1 MLVTNLAFLSPKFPT
16 FQRERRTTKL
26 APMVTNFGRIFYNP
40 LVKCQWHIFN
50 GKFCHQQNGTSMS
63 RNSWRQRW
71 YSNDLFFQIS
81 LKKFKSR
88 KTRWDK
94 IRMTNILLFVYLVY
108 LFYFNF
114 KNFCYHVKYFLS
126 QIYNCC
132 ASKGKL
138 IISNKQFSAASI
150 NNQLNISNK
159 YWGRTSAPKI

>member
-1 MLVTNLAFLSPKFPT
+1 MSVTHFQWQILSSTEWHFNVKKLVTSKVIL
-16 FQRERRTTKL
+16 ER
-26 APMVTNFGRIFYNP
+26 
-40 LVKCQWHIFN
+40 
-50 GKFCHQQNGTSMS
+50 S
-63 RNSWRQRW
+63 
-71 YSNDLFFQIS
+71 FFQIS

-94 IRMTNILLFVYLVY
+94 IRMTNIFLFVYLVY

-150 NNQLNISNK
+150 NNQLKISNK
-159 YWGRTSAPKI
+159 YWGCALLPPLK

>member
-1 MLVTNLAFLSPKFPT
+1 MA
-16 FQRERRTTKL
+16 
-26 APMVTNFGRIFYNP
+26 NFVIKRMA
-40 LVKCQWHIFN
+40 LQCQDTRDVKGDTWTI
-50 GKFCHQQNGTSMS
+50 
-63 RNSWRQRW
+63 
-71 YSNDLFFQIS
+71 FFQIS

-94 IRMTNILLFVYLVY
+94 IRMTNIFLFVYLVY

-132 ASKGKL
+132 ASKCKL

-159 YWGRTSAPKI
+159 YWGCALLPPLKYKNKF

>member
-1 MLVTNLAFLSPKFPT
+1 MANFVINRMALQCQDTRDVKGDT
-16 FQRERRTTKL
+16 RT
-26 APMVTNFGRIFYNP
+26 IF
-40 LVKCQWHIFN
+40 
-50 GKFCHQQNGTSMS
+50 
-63 RNSWRQRW
+63 
-71 YSNDLFFQIS
+71 FFQIS

-94 IRMTNILLFVYLVY
+94 IRMTNIFLFVYLVY

-132 ASKGKL
+132 ASKCKL

-159 YWGRTSAPKI
+159 YWGCTSAPKI

>member
-1 MLVTNLAFLSPKFPT
+1 MHMRSRIKFSQRYGRLKFLGSHIVYVVINLKNYCGTPNFSISISDKSQEF
-16 FQRERRTTKL
+16 
-26 APMVTNFGRIFYNP
+26 TNFSITM
-40 LVKCQWHIFN
+40 
-50 GKFCHQQNGTSMS
+50 TSKVILERS
-63 RNSWRQRW
+63 
-71 YSNDLFFQIS
+71 FFQIS

-94 IRMTNILLFVYLVY
+94 IRMTNIFLFVYLVY

-132 ASKGKL
+132 ASKCKL

-159 YWGRTSAPKI
+159 YWGCTSTPKI